1 MHHCVGSYA
10 RKCVTGEKSIW
21 SLRVCVDDG
30 DAEKHILTI
39 AVDNK
44 RKLVTQARGKYNMQ
58 PFDKARVRRNQ
69 EDADRP
75 YVRLLRKSARV
86 MRLWMDQEGLRHG
99 K

>member
-10 RKCVTGEKSIW
+10 RKSVTGEKSIW

-58 PFDKARVRRNQ
+58 PFDKARVRRN
-69 EDADRP
+69 
-75 YVRLLRKSARV
+75 
-86 MRLWMDQEGLRHG
+86 
-99 K
+99 